1 MKKENKIVAYYETK
15 EEKQKVVDMAKE
27 VGIPVSAYVKMIL
40 KKEIKKQEARN
51 GIDENN

>member
-15 EEKQKVVDMAKE
+15 EEKQKVVNMAKE
-27 VGIPVSAYVKMIL
+27 VGISVSALIKMIL
-40 KKEIKKQEARN
+40 KKELKKQEAKN